1 MKKTRIIKIETQQ
14 GTWYQIQ
21 QKSWLFGRWDTAE
34 ADSSWG
40 DYTTIFTSLEGA
52 KANLKYFDGSIPEYK
67 VVG

>member
-1 MKKTRIIKIETQQ
+1 MKKTRIVKIELQQ

-21 QKSWLFGRWDTAE
+21 QKSWIFGWQDAE

-40 DYTTIFTSLEGA
+40 HYTTIFTSLEEA
-52 KANLKYFDGSIPEYK
+52 QANLKYFDGSIPEYE